1 MRTNNALIQVA
12 RSTILQFSRRFVAH
26 CQPGPENPA
35 DCIWA
40 DFPYRQGLP
49 AVAGAPR
56 DRDIS
61 VIQRAASQVAGSA
74 PHAQRRLAI
83 LLNLTRVLGSKILGP
98 DFAGGDIMGW
108 RALRAELNS

>member
-26 CQPGPENPA
+26 CQPGAENPA

-40 DFPYRQGLP
+40 DLPCRRGLP

-56 DRDIS
+56 DRDIKCS
-61 VIQRAASQVAGSA
+61 TACGLAGSGLCTA
-74 PHAQRRLAI
+74 RPAATGYSI
-83 LLNLTRVLGSKILGP
+83 
-98 DFAGGDIMGW
+98 
-108 RALRAELNS
+108 ELNAGIGLQNIRA